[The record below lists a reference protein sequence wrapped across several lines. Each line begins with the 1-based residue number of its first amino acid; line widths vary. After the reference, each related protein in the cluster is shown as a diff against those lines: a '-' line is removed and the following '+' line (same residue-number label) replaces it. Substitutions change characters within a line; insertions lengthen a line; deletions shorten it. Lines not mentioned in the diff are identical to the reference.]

1 MTTVNNGYFK
11 VREFKNEPG
20 LGYNPQGAA
29 KDDLLKAL
37 EDVQSGIIDIPLII
51 GGKEIR
57 TGNIKN
63 CIVPH
68 DKNKV
73 IARYHEAG
81 EAEIKLAIQAA
92 NDAKKAWAAMPY
104 DQRMLVFLKAARL
117 ASTTWRARLNA
128 VTMLCQSK
136 TFYQADIDSACEL
149 IDFYNMN
156 CKALCDL
163 YDMQPAPTLDSMNKT
178 DYKPLDGFVFAV
190 TPFNFTAIASN
201 LPSAPAIAG
210 NTVVWKP
217 ASSAVY
223 SGYVVMKLW
232 QAAGLP
238 DGVINFIP
246 GNARQISELVLQD
259 ENLAGIHFTGSTA
272 VFNSF
277 FKKIGENIDR
287 YKCYPRIVGETG
299 GKNFIFMHP
308 SADAD
313 KVSTAIIRGAFEY
326 QGQKCSATSRGYIPQ
341 SRWDEIK
348 EKLVNEIATIK
359 MGSTA
364 ELDTFMGAV
373 IDQAAF
379 DKIRGYID
387 DVKASTDAEI
397 LCGGGCDDSIGFFIE
412 PTVVL
417 TKDLN
422 YKTMTEEIF
431 GPVITLYIY
440 EDERYEEMLDSCAN
454 ASKYSL
460 TGAFFGKD
468 RAVIDHAEKVLRFSA
483 GNLYI
488 NDKSTG
494 SVVGQNPFGGSR
506 ASGTNDKAGSII
518 NMLKWVS
525 PQAIKESYDAA
536 GNYRY

>member
-1 MTTVNNGYFK
+1 MNNGYFK
-11 VREFKNEPG
+11 VKDFKNEAV
-20 LGYNPQGAA
+20 LGYNPTGAA
-29 KDDLLKAL
+29 KEELLNTLA
-37 EDVQSGIIDIPLII
+37 DMRNNFIDIPLII

-57 TGNIKN
+57 TGKTKN
-63 CIVPH
+63 CIIPH

-73 IARYHEAG
+73 IGCYHEAG
-81 EAEIKLAIQAA
+81 EDEIKLAIEAA
-92 NDAKKAWAAMPY
+92 NKAKKLWAEMPY
-104 DQRMLVFLKAARL
+104 DQRMLVFLKAAHL

-128 VTMLCQSK
+128 ATMLCQSK
-136 TFYQADIDSACEL
+136 TFYQADIDAACEL

-156 CKALCDL
+156 CKALCDI
-163 YDMQPAPTLDSMNKT
+163 YDMQPAPTKDSMNKV

-217 ASSAVY
+217 ASSTVY
-223 SGYVVMKLW
+223 SGYVLMKLW
-232 QAAGLP
+232 QEAGLP

-246 GNARQISELVLQD
+246 GNARQVSEIVLNSED
-259 ENLAGIHFTGSTA
+259 LAGIHFTGSTA

-277 FKKIGENIDR
+277 WQKIGENINN

-299 GKNFIFMHP
+299 GKNFIMVHH
-308 SADAD
+308 SADVDRVVA
-313 KVSTAIIRGAFEY
+313 AIIRGAFEY
-326 QGQKCSATSRGYIPQ
+326 QGQKCSATSRGYIPK
-341 SRWDEIK
+341 SLWTEIK
-348 EKLVNEIATIK
+348 EKLVSEIATIK
-359 MGSTA
+359 MDSA
-364 ELDTFMGAV
+364 EELDTFVSAV

-379 DKIRGYID
+379 DKNKSYLDYI
-387 DVKASTDAEI
+387 KASSDAEI
-397 LCGGGCDDSIGFFIE
+397 ICGGGCDDSKGFFVE

-417 TKDLN
+417 TSNLA

-431 GPVITLYIY
+431 GPIITLYIY
-440 EDERYEEMLDSCAN
+440 EDERYEEILDICAN
-454 ASKYSL
+454 SSKYSL
-460 TGAFFGKD
+460 TGAFLAKG
-468 RAVIDHAEKVLRFSA
+468 REVIDHAEKVLRFAA

-506 ASGTNDKAGSII
+506 ASGTNDKAGSLI

-525 PQAIKESYDAA
+525 PQAIKDSYDATKD
-536 GNYRY
+536 YRYQR

>member
-1 MTTVNNGYFK
+1 MNNGYFK

-20 LGYNPQGAA
+20 LGYNPTGAA
-29 KDDLLKAL
+29 KEELLNTLA
-37 EDVQSGIIDIPLII
+37 DMRSGFADIPLII

-57 TGNIKN
+57 TGNTKN
-63 CIVPH
+63 CIIPH
-68 DKNKV
+68 DKDNV
-73 IARYHEAG
+73 IGCYHEAG
-81 EAEIKLAIQAA
+81 EDEIRLAINAA
-92 NDAKKAWAAMPY
+92 NKAKKAWAEMPY
-104 DQRMLVFLKAARL
+104 DQRMLVFLKAAHL

-128 VTMLCQSK
+128 ATMLCQSK

-156 CKALCDL
+156 CKALCDI
-163 YDMQPAPTLDSMNKT
+163 YDMQPAPTKDSMNKV

-217 ASSAVY
+217 ASSTVY
-223 SGYVVMKLW
+223 SGYVIMKLW
-232 QAAGLP
+232 QEAGLP

-246 GNARQISELVLQD
+246 GNARRVSEIVLNSED
-259 ENLAGIHFTGSTA
+259 LAGIHFTGSTA

-277 FKKIGENIDR
+277 WKKIGNNIDN

-299 GKNFIFMHP
+299 GKNFIMVHNT
-308 SADAD
+308 ADAD
-313 KVSTAIIRGAFEY
+313 RVVAAIIRGAFEY

-341 SRWDEIK
+341 SRWTEIK
-348 EKLVNEIATIK
+348 EKLVSEMATIK
-359 MGSTA
+359 MGNA
-364 ELDTFMGAV
+364 EELDTFVSAV

-379 DKIRGYID
+379 DKNKSYLDFI
-387 DVKASTDAEI
+387 KSSPDAEI
-397 LCGGGCDDSIGFFIE
+397 VCGGGCDDSKGFFVE

-417 TKDLN
+417 TSNLE

-431 GPVITLYIY
+431 GPIITLYVY
-440 EDERYEEMLDSCAN
+440 EDERYEEILDICAN
-454 ASKYSL
+454 SSKYSL
-460 TGAFFGKD
+460 TGAFLAKN
-468 RAVIDHAEKVLRFSA
+468 REVIDHAEKVLRFAA

-506 ASGTNDKAGSII
+506 TSGTNDKAGSLI

-525 PQAIKESYDAA
+525 PQSIKDSYDSTK
-536 GNYRY
+536 NYRYQL

>member
-1 MTTVNNGYFK
+1 MNNGYFK

-20 LGYNPQGAA
+20 LGYNPTGAA
-29 KDDLLKAL
+29 KEDLLNTLA
-37 EDVQSGIIDIPLII
+37 EMRNSFVDIPLII

-57 TGNIKN
+57 TGKTKN
-63 CIVPH
+63 CIIPH

-73 IARYHEAG
+73 IGCYHEAG
-81 EAEIKLAIQAA
+81 EEEIQLAIKAA
-92 NDAKKAWAAMPY
+92 KDAKKTWAEMPY
-104 DQRMLVFLKAARL
+104 DQRILVFLKAAQL

-128 VTMLCQSK
+128 ATMLCQSK

-156 CKALCDL
+156 CKALCEI
-163 YDMQPAPTLDSMNKT
+163 YDMQPAPTKDSMNKV

-217 ASSAVY
+217 ASSTVY
-223 SGYVVMKLW
+223 SGYVIMKLW
-232 QAAGLP
+232 QEAGLP

-246 GNARQISELVLQD
+246 GNARQVSEIVLNSED
-259 ENLAGIHFTGSTA
+259 LAGIHFTGSTA

-277 FKKIGENIDR
+277 WKKIGDNINE

-299 GKNFIFMHP
+299 GKNFIMVHN

-313 KVSTAIIRGAFEY
+313 RVVAAIIRGAFEY
-326 QGQKCSATSRGYIPQ
+326 QGQKCSATSRGYIPK
-341 SRWDEIK
+341 SRWTEIK
-348 EKLVNEIATIK
+348 EKLVSEMATIK
-359 MGSTA
+359 MGNA
-364 ELDTFMGAV
+364 EELDTFVSAV

-379 DKIRGYID
+379 DKNKSYLEY
-387 DVKASTDAEI
+387 VKASSDAEI
-397 LCGGGCDDSIGFFIE
+397 ICGGGCNDSKGFFVE

-417 TKDLN
+417 TNNLE

-431 GPVITLYIY
+431 GPIITLYVY
-440 EDERYEEMLDSCAN
+440 EDERYEEILDFCAN
-454 ASKYSL
+454 SSKYSL
-460 TGAFFGKD
+460 TGAFLAKS
-468 RAVIDHAEKVLRFSA
+468 REVIYHAEKALRFAA

-506 ASGTNDKAGSII
+506 ASGTNDKAGSLI

-525 PQAIKESYDAA
+525 PQSIKDSYDSSK
-536 GNYRY
+536 NYRYQH

>member
-1 MTTVNNGYFK
+1 MNNGYFK

-20 LGYNPQGAA
+20 LGYNPSGAA
-29 KDDLLKAL
+29 KTELLKTL
-37 EDVQSGIIDIPLII
+37 DEMRNGFIDIPLII

-57 TGNIKN
+57 TGRTKD
-63 CIVPH
+63 CIIPH

-73 IARYHEAG
+73 LGRYHEAG
-81 EAEIKLAIQAA
+81 EDEIKLAVKAA
-92 NDAKKAWAAMPY
+92 GEAKKAWAEMPY
-104 DQRMLVFLKAARL
+104 DQRILVFLKAARL

-128 VTMLCQSK
+128 ATMLSQSK

-156 CKALCDL
+156 CKVLCDL
-163 YDMQPAPTLDSMNKT
+163 YDMQPAPTADSMNKV

-217 ASSAVY
+217 ASSTVY
-223 SGYVVMKLW
+223 SGYVLMKLW
-232 QAAGLP
+232 QEAGLP

-246 GNARQISELVLQD
+246 GNAQQISDLVLSD
-259 ENLAGIHFTGSTA
+259 ENLAGVHFTGSTA

-277 FKKIGENIDR
+277 WKKIGDNIDR

-299 GKNFIFMHP
+299 GKNFIMMHA

-313 KVSTAIIRGAFEY
+313 KVVAAIIRGAFEY

-348 EKLVNEIATIK
+348 EKLVKEIATIK
-359 MGSTA
+359 MGNTE

-379 DKIRGYID
+379 DRVKGYLD
-387 DVKASTDAEI
+387 FVKSSPDAEI
-397 LCGGGCDDSIGFFIE
+397 ICGGGCEDTTGFFIE
-412 PTVVL
+412 PTVVV
-417 TKDLN
+417 TSN
-422 YKTMTEEIF
+422 IEHKTMTEEIF
-431 GPVITLYIY
+431 GPVITFYVY
-440 EDERYEEMLDSCAN
+440 EDERYEEILDVCAN
-454 ASKYSL
+454 SSRYSL

-468 RAVIDHAEKVLRFSA
+468 RTVLDHAEKVLRFAA

-536 GNYRY
+536 KDYRY